1 MSNES
6 SKDRTGLCSFTFD
19 DGRHCAM
26 PQADAK
32 IPCCYFHAKRE
43 QERLRAEEMGLRFAR
58 FLNGDVQTA
67 CDLGATFA
75 MLFVWTASGYLSP
88 QTANSLTRL
97 GQLML
102 KTHSLARAEFVSTW
116 QERWPQ
122 VVAESEAFNCN
133 AEEDDSGLQPH
144 NAAPAPSRPKAPQ
157 RPALRNLS
165 KLQINTRR
173 AIHPIAP
180 PMARPIILPTRPP
193 PKGAPAHPGAARSP
207 PTAPQ
212 PHPDGF
218 STPIPR

>member
-6 SKDRTGLCSFTFD
+6 SKDRTGLCSFMFD

-26 PQADAK
+26 PQVDAK
-32 IPCCYFHAKRE
+32 TPYCYFHAKRE

-102 KTHSLARAEFVSTW
+102 KTHSLAGSEFVSTW
-116 QERWPQ
+116 QETWPQ

-144 NAAPAPSRPKAPQ
+144 NAAPAPQPPQGTPAPG
-157 RPALRNLS
+157 S
-165 KLQINTRR
+165 
-173 AIHPIAP
+173 
-180 PMARPIILPTRPP
+180 
-193 PKGAPAHPGAARSP
+193 
-207 PTAPQ
+207 PQ
-212 PHPDGF
+212 PQQATDQHPPGDSSHRAANGPADHSANPATAQRCPGSPRRSSIASNSA
-218 STPIPR
+218 STSP